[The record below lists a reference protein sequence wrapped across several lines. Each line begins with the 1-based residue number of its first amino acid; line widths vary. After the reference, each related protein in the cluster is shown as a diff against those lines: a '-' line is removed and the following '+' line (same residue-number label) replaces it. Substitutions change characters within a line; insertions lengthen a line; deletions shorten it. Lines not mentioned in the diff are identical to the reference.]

1 MNVHVYENFDTL
13 SKEAAKRVEE
23 QLAEKKASVLG
34 LATGSTPIGLYQ
46 KMSEGVKKRGMS
58 YRYVQT
64 INLDEYLGLDPAH
77 PRSYHTFME
86 EHLFKH
92 IDLPE
97 ANRHLPNGKPGSVE
111 EECLRYE
118 RLIDSIGPIDL
129 QILGLGTNGHIG
141 FNEPGTAEDEET
153 HCVQLADSTR
163 EDNARFFG
171 SIDEVPTHAI
181 TMGIRS
187 ILKSKE
193 ILLLASGKNKAEAV
207 KTLLEKKVTK
217 EFPASFLWNHDNVT
231 LMVDREA
238 YGLVDI
244 KGW

>member
-1 MNVHVYENFDTL
+1 MNVQVFEDFEAL
-13 SKEAAKRVEE
+13 SIAAAKRVEQQVRE
-23 QLAEKKASVLG
+23 NRASVLG
-34 LATGSTPIGLYQ
+34 LATGSTPIGLYRQ
-46 KMSEGVKKRGMS
+46 MSEGLKKRGTS

-64 INLDEYLGLDPAH
+64 INLDEYLGLDPQH

-92 IDLPE
+92 IDIPE
-97 ANRHLPNGKPGSVE
+97 ESRHLPNGKPESVE

-118 RLIDSIGPIDL
+118 KLIDSIGPIDL

-141 FNEPGTAEDEET
+141 FNEPGTDPNTET

-207 KTLLEKKVTK
+207 KQLLEKKITK
-217 EFPASFLWNHDNVT
+217 EFPASFLWNHGNVT
-231 LMVDREA
+231 IMVDREA
-238 YGLVDI
+238 YGLMEAE
-244 KGW
+244 GR